1 VKLAVYGLWHLGSV
15 TAACLAEAGFATLG
29 LDSDSA
35 TIGTLTRGVPPLFE
49 PGLEKVIRAGLAS
62 GRLGFTTDAAAVTDC
77 GIVWV
82 TFDTPVGE
90 DDRADD
96 QAVMRAVER
105 LFPHLC
111 DGAVVLISSQ
121 LPVGSTRTLEI
132 AFAAVAAGRTV
143 SFAYSPENLRLGK
156 AIEVFTRPERIII
169 GIRDDYA
176 RSVLEP
182 VLARFCAELI
192 WLSVESAE
200 MTKHALN
207 AFLATCVTFMNEI
220 ATVCERVGA
229 DAAEVETALRS
240 EPRIGKRAYIRP
252 GGAFAGGTLARDVMF
267 LNAIGSRHG
276 LTLPLLGGIIP
287 SNQRHRQWPLD
298 QLTVR
303 LDGLAKR
310 RVAVLGL
317 TYKPDTDSLRRSA
330 AIELCRQ
337 LVGAGAVVI
346 VHDPAAEPLP
356 DDLATDVTRVD
367 SAAAA
372 LDHADALV
380 VATEWP
386 IYRELQPDTVLA
398 AMARPLVLDQ
408 GRFLADRFG
417 RDERF
422 HYVTVGT
429 PL

>member
-1 VKLAVYGLWHLGSV
+1 MKLAVYGLWHLGSV